1 MPAAQ
6 LREEHV
12 MTINEG
18 TVDRVVRVVA
28 GLVILSLAFI
38 GPKTAWGY
46 IGLLPIA
53 TGLVGYCPA
62 YSLFGINTCAAKKG

>member
-1 MPAAQ
+1 
-6 LREEHV
+6 

-18 TVDRVVRVVA
+18 TVDRIVRVIA

-46 IGLLPIA
+46 VGLIPIA

-62 YSLFGINTCAAKKG
+62 YSLFGINTCSAKK

>member
-1 MPAAQ
+1 
-6 LREEHV
+6 

-18 TVDRVVRVVA
+18 TADRIVRVIA

-46 IGLLPIA
+46 VGLIPIA

-62 YSLFGINTCAAKKG
+62 YSLFGISTCPAKK

>member
-1 MPAAQ
+1 
-6 LREEHV
+6 

-18 TVDRVVRVVA
+18 TADRIVRVIA

-46 IGLLPIA
+46 VGLIPIA

-62 YSLFGINTCAAKKG
+62 YSLLGINTCPSKK

>member
-1 MPAAQ
+1 
-6 LREEHV
+6 

-18 TVDRVVRVVA
+18 TVDRVVRVIA

-46 IGLLPIA
+46 IGLIPIA

-62 YSLFGINTCAAKKG
+62 YSLFGISTCPAKK

>member
-1 MPAAQ
+1 
-6 LREEHV
+6 

-18 TVDRVVRVVA
+18 TVDRIVRVIA

-46 IGLLPIA
+46 VGLIPIA

-62 YSLFGINTCAAKKG
+62 YSLFGINTCPAKK

>member
-1 MPAAQ
+1 
-6 LREEHV
+6 

-18 TVDRVVRVVA
+18 TVDRIVRVVA

-46 IGLLPIA
+46 VGLIPIA

-62 YSLFGINTCAAKKG
+62 YSLFGINTCPAKK

>member
-1 MPAAQ
+1 
-6 LREEHV
+6 

-18 TVDRVVRVVA
+18 TVDRIVRVIA
-28 GLVILSLAFI
+28 GLAILSLAFI

-46 IGLLPIA
+46 VGLIPIA

-62 YSLFGINTCAAKKG
+62 YSLLGINTCPAKK

>member
-1 MPAAQ
+1 
-6 LREEHV
+6 

-18 TVDRVVRVVA
+18 TTDRIVRVIT

-46 IGLLPIA
+46 VGLIPIA

-62 YSLFGINTCAAKKG
+62 YSLLGINTCPSKK

>member
-1 MPAAQ
+1 
-6 LREEHV
+6 

-18 TVDRVVRVVA
+18 TVDRIVRVIA

-46 IGLLPIA
+46 IGLIPIA

-62 YSLFGINTCAAKKG
+62 YSLFGINTCPAKK

>member
-1 MPAAQ
+1 
-6 LREEHV
+6 

-46 IGLLPIA
+46 VGLIPIA

-62 YSLFGINTCAAKKG
+62 YALFGINTCAAKK

>member
-1 MPAAQ
+1 
-6 LREEHV
+6 

-18 TVDRVVRVVA
+18 TADRIVRVIA

-46 IGLLPIA
+46 VGLIPIA

-62 YSLFGINTCAAKKG
+62 YSLFGINTCPAKK